1 MQIGEKRD
9 WMCAILTATD
19 YSRPIQPLFDGPM
32 QVGSVHSVFR
42 RAMNITFGDTLLSIL
57 SDTLPRM
64 PNSVRLPASQIER
77 LLWRM
82 RPGMAAFVGA
92 SPCGCPGF
100 LSIPACD
107 VFISLPSTAAWEPR
121 PQLAAYQ
128 WDCEVVTYHVRTLAH
143 YLQRMVCEQEASWI
157 PCGRH
162 AQKSAPNRHEGL
174 AALVCPLLL
183 HTSTQLNAVA
193 RKALPMLR
201 LLMQATGARNRAAV
215 ERAACGLLGLG
226 PGLTPSGDDVLA
238 GFISVMVLLSSRLSV
253 DEQSYEDVA
262 LWIAALAPSRTT
274 QLSATLLHY
283 AAHGEV
289 AESLGDVLIA
299 LASPVEAAE
308 AVMQA
313 ARGLLQFGAT
323 SGGDTLL
330 GVLLGLKMLLP
341 FATYADTVYNVP
353 DSG

>member
-42 RAMNITFGDTLLSIL
+42 RAMNITVGDTLLSIL

-77 LLWRM
+77 LLLRM
-82 RPGMAAFVGA
+82 RPDMAAFVGA
-92 SPCGCPGF
+92 SPCGCSGF

-121 PQLAAYQ
+121 PQFAAYQ
-128 WDCEVVTYHVRTLAH
+128 WDREVVAYHVCTLAH
-143 YLQRMVCEQEASWI
+143 YLQRMVCEQ
-157 PCGRH
+157 
-162 AQKSAPNRHEGL
+162 GL
-174 AALVCPLLL
+174 VALVCPLLL

-330 GVLLGLKMLLP
+330 GVLLGLKMVLP